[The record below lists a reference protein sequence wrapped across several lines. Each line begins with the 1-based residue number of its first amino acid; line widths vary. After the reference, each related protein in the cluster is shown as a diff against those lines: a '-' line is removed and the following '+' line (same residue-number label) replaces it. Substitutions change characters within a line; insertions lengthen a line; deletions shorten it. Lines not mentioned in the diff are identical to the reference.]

1 MIYRTK
7 YLLSSQAMVKPW
19 AWLYDAWKDDGGFGL
34 WPWVRERMENWWP
47 KIVLSQ
53 ESLGIFIHL
62 YIYYVPGT
70 FLGTKDG
77 KEWYKGKRNTLG
89 S

>member
-1 MIYRTK
+1 
-7 YLLSSQAMVKPW
+7 
-19 AWLYDAWKDDGGFGL
+19 
-34 WPWVRERMENWWP
+34 MENWWP

-53 ESLGIFIHL
+53 ESLDIFIHL
-62 YIYYVPGT
+62 FIYYVPGT

>member
-1 MIYRTK
+1 MGA
-7 YLLSSQAMVKPW
+7 LASGP
-19 AWLYDAWKDDGGFGL
+19 GL
-34 WPWVRERMENWWP
+34 GKEWRIGWP

-53 ESLGIFIHL
+53 ESLGIFIQL